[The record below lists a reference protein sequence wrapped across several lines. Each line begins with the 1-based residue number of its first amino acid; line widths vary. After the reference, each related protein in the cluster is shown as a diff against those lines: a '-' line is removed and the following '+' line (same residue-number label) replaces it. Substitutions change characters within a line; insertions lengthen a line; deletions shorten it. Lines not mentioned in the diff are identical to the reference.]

1 MNYPVNFLA
10 IILSALIPLLIR
22 FIWFNP
28 KVFGKAWMRASD
40 LTDEKAKGAN
50 MMLIIGFSLFFNFL
64 VAFVLAT
71 MVVHQTGVFALF
83 AGEPNM
89 GNPDSP
95 AAQELANFMK
105 VHGDKFRSFGH
116 GALHG
121 TITGLLFVMP
131 IIATQALYERRGF
144 NYIAINSGYWIV
156 SLALMGGLIC
166 AWR

>member
-40 LTDEKAKGAN
+40 LTDEKANSAN

-64 VAFVLAT
+64 IAFVLAT
-71 MVVHQTGVFALF
+71 IVVHQTGVLALF
-83 AGEPNM
+83 AGEPDLD
-89 GNPDSP
+89 NPNSP
-95 AAQELANFMK
+95 AAQELANLMK

-121 TITGLLFVMP
+121 TITGLFFVMP
-131 IIATQALYERRGF
+131 IISTNALCERRGF
-144 NYIAINSGYWIV
+144 NYIAIYSGYWIV

-166 AWR
+166 AWH